1 MKLYDF
7 MKVSMNDWDTYDTVY
22 DACVTV
28 CYIDDA
34 EDLENRNDDF
44 VNFDK
49 FNSEIMKK
57 VEVIRQTDDCSLL
70 VDWSN
75 LIRDNMDKFRAFTEK
90 YWSRKYRNDEDEFI
104 YQWINEIHYYIA
116 GYVSEDFYDIL
127 VDFVETL
134 KA

>member
-28 CYIDDA
+28 CYIDE
-34 EDLENRNDDF
+34 EDIYNDDDF
-44 VNFDK
+44 ADFDK
-49 FNSEIMKK
+49 FNIEIMKK
-57 VEVIRQTDDCSLL
+57 VEVIRQTDKYSLL
-70 VDWSN
+70 VDWTK

-90 YWSRKYRNDEDEFI
+90 HWSRKYRDDEDEFI
-104 YQWINEIHYYIA
+104 YQWINEINYYIA
-116 GYVSEDFYDIL
+116 GYVSDDFYKIL

-134 KA
+134 EA